1 MFSTVINISSVAADN
16 DSSNITR
23 VFSDRWAIVP
33 TRYSHRVS
41 PSRVY
46 LFAAAAIIMIM
57 ARAITRRALLDKRQ
71 PDGER

>member
-1 MFSTVINISSVAADN
+1 MFSTVMNINSVAADN

-33 TRYSHRVS
+33 AGYSHQVS
-41 PSRVY
+41 LSKVY
-46 LFAAAAIIMIM
+46 LFAAAAIIM
-57 ARAITRRALLDKRQ
+57 AGTTTRRALLDKRQ

>member
-1 MFSTVINISSVAADN
+1 MFSTVMNISSVAADN

-33 TRYSHRVS
+33 TRYFHRVS

-46 LFAAAAIIMIM
+46 LFAAVAIIM
-57 ARAITRRALLDKRQ
+57 ARATTCRALLDKRQ

>member
-23 VFSDRWAIVP
+23 VFSDQWAIVP
-33 TRYSHRVS
+33 AGYSRQVS
-41 PSRVY
+41 SSKVY
-46 LFAAAAIIMIM
+46 LFAAAAIIM
-57 ARAITRRALLDKRQ
+57 ARVMTRRALLDKRQ